1 MITQLFLRKIKANN
15 TLLSKKLPANYF
27 FINKLTTF
35 ASQSKIMN
43 IRVKYI
49 RGIII
54 SILAFCAASHSAEA
68 ITPSKSHSIDS
79 ICHIL
84 KQSKTPSDSL
94 LLLYHIFDIDT
105 HRKKSEMFDSIY
117 NVAGR
122 AGDTD
127 ARHFATETQLPPV
140 ERLHSR

>member
-1 MITQLFLRKIKANN
+1 M
-15 TLLSKKLPANYF
+15 
-27 FINKLTTF
+27 TTF
-35 ASQSKIMN
+35 AGQRKIMD

-54 SILAFCAASHSAEA
+54 SILVFCAASHSAEA

-84 KQSKTPSDSL
+84 KQSRTPADSL
-94 LLLYHIFDIDT
+94 LLLYHIFDIDK
-105 HRKKSEMFDSIY
+105 HRKRSEMFDSIY

-122 AGDTD
+122 AGDTE
-127 ARHFATETQLPPV
+127 AQLDILRQKANYHQSNDSILDEIENIV
-140 ERLHSR
+140 AKFR